1 MTMKLA
7 VLTPNFSALPQPAAD
22 DIGELADRGY
32 RSIIGNR
39 PDGETPDQPKWN
51 DIKAA
56 ALARGM
62 EAVHIPVVA
71 SRIDEVDIRAF
82 REALEH
88 LPKPIAAF
96 CRTGTRSTLLWALAN
111 EACLT
116 ADERI
121 KIAAKKGY
129 DLEPFRS
136 RLEGANGAPASKT
149 T

>member
-1 MTMKLA
+1 MKLA
-7 VLTPNFSALPQPAAD
+7 ILTPNLSALPQPSAEE
-22 DIGELADRGY
+22 IGELADRGY

-39 PDGETPDQPKWN
+39 PDGESPDQPTWN
-51 DIKAA
+51 TLKAA

-71 SRIDEVDIRAF
+71 SQIDAADIRAF
-82 REALEH
+82 REALER

-121 KIAAKKGY
+121 EIAAKQGY
-129 DLEPFRS
+129 DLEPFRAT
-136 RLEGANGAPASKT
+136 LVQEAANAQP
-149 T
+149 

>member
-1 MTMKLA
+1 MKLA
-7 VLTPNFSALPQPAAD
+7 ILTPNLSALPQPSAED
-22 DIGELADRGY
+22 VGELADRGY

-39 PDGETPDQPKWN
+39 PDDEAPDQPKWN
-51 DIKAA
+51 DLKAV

-71 SRIDEVDIRAF
+71 SQIDEADVRAF
-82 REALEH
+82 HEALER

-111 EACLT
+111 VASLT

-121 KIAAKKGY
+121 KIAAKEGY
-129 DLEPFRS
+129 DLEPFRGL
-136 RLEGANGAPASKT
+136 LEGANGALASKT
-149 T
+149 A

>member
-1 MTMKLA
+1 MKLA
-7 VLTPNFSALPQPAAD
+7 ILTPNVSALPQPSVEE
-22 DIGELADRGY
+22 IGELADRGY

-39 PDGETPDQPKWN
+39 PDGESPDQPTWKSLQ
-51 DIKAA
+51 AA

-71 SRIDEVDIRAF
+71 SEINAADIRAF
-82 REALEH
+82 REALER

-111 EACLT
+111 EESLT

-121 KIAAKKGY
+121 GIAAKEGY
-129 DLEPFRS
+129 DLEPFRA
-136 RLEGANGAPASKT
+136 LLTHEAVNAQP
-149 T
+149 